1 MDFNPWQEIDL
12 IQVANLLNYLVQTLP
27 LVAKLL
33 TRSVSLPGLG
43 HNVYVVL
50 SLKINSSLVAICLCI
65 LVFLSFL
72 YVITGYRPSLFVG
85 VF

>member
-1 MDFNPWQEIDL
+1 MDFNLWQKIDP

-43 HNVYVVL
+43 CDVYVVL
-50 SLKINSSLVAICLCI
+50 GLKIDSSSVAICLCA

-72 YVITGYRPSLFVG
+72 YVIAGYRLSLFVG
-85 VF
+85 VL